1 MEIIKNN
8 KQSITNPKTNTM
20 KKVYL
25 LGLALGALSAM
36 NAGAQVSATSQ
47 PVKLLDSP
55 MALMSPVWS
64 PDGSKIAVTTDNYA
78 GILVANADGSHLQM
92 LTSEAGTGYKMAWS
106 SDSRSIMTRANVVE
120 NGRTL
125 RQNKKFDAVS
135 GRATATGSLTRSNAL
150 PVSDAATGL
159 YVTMMSNP
167 AGVAAA
173 TPALSQFSG
182 KVIIN
187 PALSPDGTKVAFQVP
202 GNGMW
207 LINNDGTG
215 LRSLGTGSHPS
226 WMPDNKTIVYTIVLD
241 NGEQFTASSLR
252 SLNTVT
258 GASSIVLDVNGMV
271 PMTPAVAPDGSKV
284 AFENAADANIYI
296 INVQ

>member
-1 MEIIKNN
+1 
-8 KQSITNPKTNTM
+8 M

-25 LGLALGALSAM
+25 LGLALGALCAV
-36 NAGAQVSATSQ
+36 NAGAQVTATSQ

-55 MALMSPVWS
+55 MALMTPVWS

-78 GILVANADGSHLQM
+78 GILVANADGSQLQM
-92 LTSEAGTGYKMAWS
+92 LTSEAGTGYKMAWTA
-106 SDSRSIMTRANVVE
+106 DSRSIIGRANVVE

-125 RQNKKFDAVS
+125 RQTKRFDAVS
-135 GRATATGSLTRSNAL
+135 GRATATGTLSRSTAL

-159 YVTMMSNP
+159 YVNMMSNP

-202 GNGMW
+202 GKGMW

-241 NGEQFTASSLR
+241 NGEQFTSSSIR

-258 GASSIVLDVNGMV
+258 GASSIVLDVNGMIPV
-271 PMTPAVAPDGSKV
+271 TPAVAPDGSKV
-284 AFENAADANIYI
+284 AFENASDANIYI